1 MGHFAVMIHQ
11 LRSGLVALT
20 SVLFVMMHAA
30 TPAMSETSGLR
41 AFQRDMTR
49 AMQRI
54 DRQLCS
60 KLPGMKCRQGAA
72 RPQAAKKSAP
82 VEPLP
87 DTAAAKKN
95 EGATSA
101 SAAKVP
107 PIPKLKPPAVEQD
120 SSEVVILPKLKPVKS
135 AATDVA
141 VAVQVPQKSDRMQP
155 PPPPSPPRKE
165 VVLRKQAGAVEQKP
179 PSRLVPP
186 TANPMPDGT
195 LTGDACFAALQK
207 LRVDFTQA
215 ATPVSAG
222 ACSVYEPVRVNGI
235 RVDGTFVRFPDKPLL
250 TCGFAARF
258 AAWVSDKGAPA
269 VKRATGAPLQSLGTG
284 PGYQCRGR
292 NGDSSGK
299 LSEHAFGNA
308 VDIEYLKTADGET
321 VNVNGG
327 GFGLSSNAR
336 LLKELR
342 LDGCAYFTTVLG
354 PGTNA
359 AHAKHFHFDLEK
371 RGRKGNHKLC
381 E

>member
-1 MGHFAVMIHQ
+1 MMNQ
-11 LRSGLVALT
+11 LRNGIVLMT
-20 SVLFVMMHAA
+20 SVLLLMLPTTAPVRA
-30 TPAMSETSGLR
+30 ETSGIR
-41 AFQRDMTR
+41 AFQNDFKR
-49 AMQRI
+49 AMQRL

-60 KLPGMKCRQGAA
+60 KVPGMKCRQAAA
-72 RPQAAKKSAP
+72 RPRAEKKAAVPDTGSDKAGAKKDS
-82 VEPLP
+82 
-87 DTAAAKKN
+87 TK
-95 EGATSA
+95 SA
-101 SAAKVP
+101 SATQAPPVP
-107 PIPKLKPPAVEQD
+107 RLKPQAPSQVGNE
-120 SSEVVILPKLKPVKS
+120 EVILPKLKPVKT
-135 AATDVA
+135 APADVA
-141 VAVQVPQKSDRMQP
+141 VVSQIPQKSDRMQP
-155 PPPPSPPRKE
+155 PPPPPPRKE
-165 VVLRKQAGAVEQKP
+165 VVLRKQVAAADQKP

-195 LTGDACFAALQK
+195 LAGDACFAALQK
-207 LRVDFTQA
+207 FRVDYTQA

-222 ACSVYEPVRVNGI
+222 ACSVYEPVRVNGM

-250 TCGFAARF
+250 TCGFAARL

-269 VKRATGAPLQSLGTG
+269 VKRATGAPLQAIGTG

-308 VDIEYLKTADGET
+308 VDIEYLKTADGGT
-321 VNVNGG
+321 VSVNGG
-327 GFGLSSNAR
+327 GFGLTSNAR

-342 LDGCAYFTTVLG
+342 SAGCSYFTTVLG

>member
-1 MGHFAVMIHQ
+1 MIHQ

-82 VEPLP
+82 VEPLA

-155 PPPPSPPRKE
+155 PPPPSPKANCWAACRARRRRRLPPGRRC
-165 VVLRKQAGAVEQKP
+165 LRRLCDRSSRYRACACHAAAANTTHGP
-179 PSRLVPP
+179 PSR
-186 TANPMPDGT
+186 M
-195 LTGDACFAALQK
+195 
-207 LRVDFTQA
+207 
-215 ATPVSAG
+215 
-222 ACSVYEPVRVNGI
+222 
-235 RVDGTFVRFPDKPLL
+235 
-250 TCGFAARF
+250 
-258 AAWVSDKGAPA
+258 
-269 VKRATGAPLQSLGTG
+269 
-284 PGYQCRGR
+284 
-292 NGDSSGK
+292 
-299 LSEHAFGNA
+299 
-308 VDIEYLKTADGET
+308 
-321 VNVNGG
+321 
-327 GFGLSSNAR
+327 
-336 LLKELR
+336 
-342 LDGCAYFTTVLG
+342 
-354 PGTNA
+354 
-359 AHAKHFHFDLEK
+359 
-371 RGRKGNHKLC
+371 
-381 E
+381 

>member
-30 TPAMSETSGLR
+30 APAKSETSGLR

-60 KLPGMKCRQGAA
+60 KVPGMKCRQPAA
-72 RPQAAKKSAP
+72 RPQAEKKAALPDASTDTAGAKKDS
-82 VEPLP
+82 
-87 DTAAAKKN
+87 TK
-95 EGATSA
+95 SA
-101 SAAKVP
+101 SATQPP
-107 PIPKLKPPAVEQD
+107 PIPKLKPKATEQD
-120 SSEVVILPKLKPVKS
+120 SSEEVILPKLKPVK
-135 AATDVA
+135 AAPADVA
-141 VAVQVPQKSDRMQP
+141 VVAQVPQKSDRMQP
-155 PPPPSPPRKE
+155 PPPPPRKE
-165 VVLRKQAGAVEQKP
+165 VVLRKQVAAADQKP

-195 LTGDACFAALQK
+195 LAGDACFAALQK
-207 LRVDFTQA
+207 HRVDYTQA

-222 ACSVYEPVRVNGI
+222 ACSVYEPVRMNGM

-250 TCGFAARF
+250 TCGFAARL

-269 VKRATGAPLQSLGTG
+269 VKRATGAPLQALGTG

-327 GFGLSSNAR
+327 GFGVTSNAR

-342 LDGCAYFTTVLG
+342 SAGCAYFTTVLG